1 MVGTFTWLLVA
12 LIAVSVIAMWAER
25 TGRLP
30 ESVNVSGPLITLHT
44 GRGRDLLDRLAG
56 PKRLWRAWG
65 NLGLGFAAVVA
76 VAMFGVIGTSIANLL
91 QNPSIQLD
99 YQPRHMLVIPGVNE
113 YLPLAA
119 APAIVAALLVAL
131 VVHEGGH
138 GLLCRVEDIDID
150 SLGLVFLG
158 PIPMG
163 AFVAPDEDSQ
173 IAADRGAQA
182 RMFAAGVT
190 NNLAITIVALLLLF
204 GPVMGS
210 VAVADGVPVGQTYR
224 GSPADE
230 AGLTFGDRITSVEGE
245 AVADRDAFD
254 AALANESDRRVTV
267 GLADGREVALDRSV
281 MLVRAVPAVFEP
293 INTSGGP
300 TIHAVNGTTVRTT
313 AEFEA
318 AVENHSLARIETS
331 GGTATVP
338 IGALAAGVDPDGP
351 FGTATGLG
359 TDDPV
364 VITRLGGERVVS
376 YEAFIDRFRAPNFA
390 PEDRVDIEYYRL
402 DGGRETATVRL
413 GADAENASDP
423 HLGVGGLRPGYSSA
437 GVGEVGLE
445 TYPAERYAA
454 TLTSETP
461 LADLVSGDF
470 LLRLGAILFLPF
482 VAMLPMSAG
491 EGFAGFIDPV
501 ANFYVIEGPL
511 AGLGGLVFTLANVL
525 FWTGWVNVNLA
536 FFNCIPAF
544 PLDGGHLL
552 RVGTEGV
559 LSRTRFNSRSA
570 VRVVTT
576 TIGLVMGAGLLV
588 MLFGPMLL

>member
-1 MVGTFTWLLVA
+1 MVGTLTWVLTG
-12 LIAVSVIAMWAER
+12 LIAVSLIAIWADNA
-25 TGRLP
+25 GLLP
-30 ESVNVSGPLITLHT
+30 ESVKVSGPLITLHT

-76 VAMFGVIGTSIANLL
+76 VAMFGVIGTTITSLL

-99 YQPRHMLVIPGVNE
+99 YQPQHMLVIPGVNE
-113 YLPLAA
+113 YLPLEA
-119 APAIVAALLVAL
+119 APAIVVALVVAL

-158 PIPMG
+158 PVPMG

-190 NNLAITIVALLLLF
+190 NNLAITVVALLVLF

-210 VAVADGVPVGQTYR
+210 VAVADGVPVGQAYQ
-224 GSPADE
+224 GSPADQ
-230 AGLTFGDRITSVEGE
+230 AGIAFGDRITSVEGE
-245 AVADRDAFD
+245 AVADREAFD
-254 AALANESDRRVTV
+254 AALANESDRQVTV
-267 GLADGREVALDRSV
+267 GLADGRAVELNRSV
-281 MLVRAVPAVFEP
+281 MLVRAVPDVFEP
-293 INTSGGP
+293 IETSGGP
-300 TIHAVNGTTVRTT
+300 TIHAVNGTSVRTT
-313 AEFEA
+313 AEFHA
-318 AVENHSLARIETS
+318 AVESHSLAHIETS

-338 IGALAAGVDPDGP
+338 IGALASGVDPDGP

-359 TDDPV
+359 TDDSV
-364 VITRLGGERVVS
+364 VITRLDGERVVS
-376 YEAFIDRFRAPNFA
+376 YEAFRERFRAPRFS
-390 PEDRVDIEYYRL
+390 PTDSVEVEYYRL

-413 GADAENASDP
+413 DADADNASDP

-437 GVGEVGLE
+437 SIGDVGLDA
-445 TYPAERYAA
+445 YPAERYAA

-461 LADLVSGDF
+461 LADLVNGDF
-470 LLRLGAILFLPF
+470 LVRLAAILMMPF
-482 VAMLPMSAG
+482 IAMLPMSGG

-511 AGLGGLVFTLANVL
+511 GGLGGLVFTLANVL
-525 FWTGWVNVNLA
+525 FWTGWVNFNLA
-536 FFNCIPAF
+536 LFNCIPAF

-576 TIGLVMGAGLLV
+576 MVGLLMGV
-588 MLFGPMLL
+588 GLLAMLFGPVVL